1 MSNRVDCSDKLKES
15 EYSCDSNE
23 LKKSMTST
31 GNCRN
36 NELYASLYELKM
48 SLYELKM
55 SLYELKMS
63 LYELKR
69 SLYELKTS
77 QELTTSLT
85 STRTVR

>member
-1 MSNRVDCSDKLKES
+1 MSNHVDCSGKLKKS
-15 EYSCDSNE
+15 RYSCDSNE
-23 LKKSMTST
+23 LKMSMMST

-36 NELYASLYELKM
+36 ELYE
-48 SLYELKM
+48 

-77 QELTTSLT
+77 QELATSLT

>member
-1 MSNRVDCSDKLKES
+1 MSNHVDCSGKLKKNR
-15 EYSCDSNE
+15 YSCDNNE
-23 LKKSMTST
+23 LNRSMMST

-36 NELYASLYELKM
+36 ELYE
-48 SLYELKM
+48 
-55 SLYELKMS
+55 S